1 MGFPRV
7 RPDPLGDIT
16 VLLERP
22 RLVAIDKPAGMLSA
36 PGKGPDKQDCA
47 VARVRTLFP
56 DATGP
61 VLVHRLDMET
71 SGVMVFALD
80 ADAHRELSRQFEKR
94 ETEKRYVGVLAGEV
108 VGDAGEVRLMQRPD
122 IDNRPHQMLDPVHGK
137 EAVTRW
143 RVLDRTDER
152 TRVEFTPITGRSH
165 QLRVA
170 SATSRVQGGLGAP
183 IVGDTLYGAGRAEH
197 RRMLLHAER
206 LVVTDPDSGERLA
219 FDCPAA
225 F

>member
-1 MGFPRV
+1 V
-7 RPDPLGDIT
+7 QPDPLGDIT
-16 VLLERP
+16 VLCAHP
-22 RLVAIDKPAGMLSA
+22 RLVAIDKPAGMLST
-36 PGKGPDKQDCA
+36 PGKGPEKQDCA
-47 VARVRTLFP
+47 VARVRALFP
-56 DATGP
+56 AAAGP

-143 RVLDRTDER
+143 RVLERSELDGGVR
-152 TRVEFTPITGRSH
+152 TRIEFTPITGRSH
-165 QLRVA
+165 QLRIA
-170 SATSRVQGGLGAP
+170 SATPRGKGGLGAP
-183 IVGDTLYGAGRAEH
+183 IVGDTLYGGGRAEH
-197 RRMLLHAER
+197 PRMLLHAER
-206 LVVTDPDSGERLA
+206 LVVSDPDSGDRLL
-219 FDCPAA
+219 FDCPPA

>member
-1 MGFPRV
+1 MQPA
-7 RPDPLGDIT
+7 PLGDIS
-16 VLLERP
+16 VLHESKH
-22 RLVAIDKPAGMLSA
+22 LVAIDKPAGMLSA
-36 PGKGPDKQDCA
+36 PGKGPGKQDCA
-47 VARVRTLFP
+47 AARVRALFP

-80 ADAHRELSRQFEKR
+80 AEAHRELSRQFEKR

-108 VGDAGEVRLMQRPD
+108 EGDGGEVHLMQRPD

-143 RVLDRTDER
+143 RVLERARER

-165 QLRVA
+165 QLRIA
-170 SATSRVQGGLGAP
+170 SATKHGDGGLGAP
-183 IVGDTLYGAGRAEH
+183 IVGDTLYGGGRDEH
-197 RRMLLHAER
+197 PRMLLHAER
-206 LVVTDPDSGERLA
+206 LLVSDPDSGARLV
-219 FDCPAA
+219 FTSPVP

>member
-1 MGFPRV
+1 V
-7 RPDPLGDIT
+7 DPSPQGDIT
-16 VLLERP
+16 TLHHSA

-47 VARVRTLFP
+47 VARVRDLYP
-56 DATGP
+56 GATGS

-80 ADAHRELSRQFEKR
+80 ANAHRTLSRQFENR
-94 ETEKRYVGVLAGEV
+94 ETEKLYIGVLAGEV
-108 VGDAGEVRLMQRPD
+108 EGDEGEVRLMQRPD
-122 IDNRPHQMLDPVHGK
+122 VDNRPHQMLDPEHGK

-143 RVLDRTDER
+143 RVLAREGGR
-152 TRVEFTPITGRSH
+152 TRVEFTPVTGRSH

-170 SATSRVQGGLGAP
+170 SATAREQGGLGAA
-183 IVGDTLYGAGRAEH
+183 IVGDTLYGGGREEH
-197 RRMLLHAER
+197 PRMLLHAEK
-206 LVVTDPDSGERLA
+206 LVVTDPDTGERLV
-219 FDCPAA
+219 FSSPVP